1 MIWSY
6 AAIERGLADFVDYLT
21 NLGDYT
27 NVVVAS
33 SEKGLR
39 TLCSTGRHSA
49 ILHSSPVFVVLCVL
63 QWVSGERSGTQ
74 SVSESL
80 FRFSP
85 GLVLCGTGRKCVCWR
100 TLTVVLLR

>member
-6 AAIERGLADFVDYLT
+6 ESIKRGLADFVDYLT

-39 TLCSTGRHSA
+39 TLCSTVRHSA
-49 ILHSSPVFVVLCVL
+49 ILHSFSVVCGVLCSPV
-63 QWVSGERSGTQ
+63 VSGERSTERDSGA
-74 SVSESL
+74 
-80 FRFSP
+80 
-85 GLVLCGTGRKCVCWR
+85 
-100 TLTVVLLR
+100 